1 LAIGKYRWSD
11 IVNPCRVTPGAV
23 ATRPPRIGESFE
35 SSRRDE
41 GIHDTVIAIAI
52 NQTLALQIEHE
63 MASQGISRSQM
74 ARRMETGASQ
84 LGRLPDPENDRAQL
98 DTLVKAA
105 SAAGTRT
112 LP

>member
-1 LAIGKYRWSD
+1 VERHCKPLSGHARGGCYK
-11 IVNPCRVTPGAV
+11 T
-23 ATRPPRIGESFE
+23 PRIGENFE

-41 GIHDTVIAIAI
+41 GIHDTMIAIAI

-63 MASQGISRSQM
+63 VASQGISRSQK